1 MKNKTIL
8 VLICI
13 IITSSVSVASQPI
26 FLSQKNNVPL
36 TSSDDLPTWTEG
48 DSWTYT
54 ISDFTVNRSFSGSKI
69 YIDGKI
75 DDLKWVVRDTTG
87 STYKVD
93 FTGKLNANYE
103 IYLSSSITLD
113 ISGTFKPALT
123 RLVGSIYFTKSN
135 LEISDVSLRI
145 VGITL
150 AKISPL
156 TIPLPIPFKLV
167 FDVDFNKGFP
177 LFDFPLEAKYWNL
190 YLFEAKTS
198 IKAGGIFGFIQ
209 TSVNFESEYLW
220 IPFECEDKQEV
231 TVTAGKFSAYKILPA
246 LGNFFEYYYAP
257 SVENLIKINVDIY
270 TAKVSGE
277 LKSTNKI

>member
-1 MKNKTIL
+1 MKNKIIL

-13 IITSSVSVASQPI
+13 ILTSSVSVVSQPI
-26 FLSQKNNVPL
+26 LSQKNDFSC
-36 TSSDDLPTWTEG
+36 TFGDDVPTWNEG

-54 ISDFTVNRSFSGSKI
+54 VSDFTVNRSDSNSKI

-75 DDLKWVVRDTTG
+75 DDLKWTVDDTSG
-87 STYKVD
+87 SNYKVD

-103 IYLSSSITLD
+103 IYLSSSRTLD
-113 ISGTFKPALT
+113 VSGTFKPTLT
-123 RLVGSIYFTKSN
+123 RLVGSIYFTKTN
-135 LEISDVSLRI
+135 LEIADVTLKI
-145 VGITL
+145 TGITL

-156 TIPLPIPFKLV
+156 PITIPIPFKLSI
-167 FDVDFNKGFP
+167 DVDLNKGFP

-198 IKAGGIFGFIQ
+198 VVVSGIFGFIQ
-209 TSVNFESEYLW
+209 TLINFESEYLW
-220 IPFECEDKQEV
+220 IPFECQDKQDV
-231 TVTAGKFSAYKILPA
+231 TVKAGTFSAYKILPA

-270 TAKVSGE
+270 TAKVTGE
-277 LKSTNKI
+277 LISTNKI